1 MWNSIS
7 EKFHC
12 ISFLAIII
20 TCFISWLL
28 LKISWLLLKI
38 SLSHRGGGC
47 LKSDPP
53 WVSSYTRHTAGRQPT
68 VWAGEEIMTLGWRTV
83 SSDRVLE
90 TISATWI
97 SSWDGLVW
105 KTRYFLA
112 FVQSSSYLPWYMIPR
127 SGNIMKRSPAKV
139 WRKGQKK
146 KEAPDHH
153 SKVNMV
159 SSEADVLC
167 GLEQATL
174 LLWSPLSLATV
185 SWGMMYHVQ
194 SNTSIN
200 VLLTGLMKIKRV
212 WKTLKSAFSSSDDFS
227 IV

>member
-97 SSWDGLVW
+97 SSWEGLVW

-146 KEAPDHH
+146 KKKPQIIIPRLIWSALRLMCCVALSKPRYCSGLLSPSQLSHEEWCIMCKATHQLMSCLPD
-153 SKVNMV
+153 
-159 SSEADVLC
+159 
-167 GLEQATL
+167 
-174 LLWSPLSLATV
+174 
-185 SWGMMYHVQ
+185 SW
-194 SNTSIN
+194 
-200 VLLTGLMKIKRV
+200 R
-212 WKTLKSAFSSSDDFS
+212 
-227 IV
+227 